1 MESSRDEVYS
11 RRVRAGKRTY
21 YIDVRSTRSGNDFYL
36 TITESKRGG
45 EEEREKFKI
54 FLYKE
59 DFEKFRE
66 AFNQAL
72 DFVYGELGKINALP
86 RSHVRDD
93 YHRDEYPR
101 DASRGDAG
109 RNEGWRREGGA
120 DDRRADDRRSDDRRA
135 DAPHADDR
143 RTNDRRADDR
153 YPGVRRDDGPD
164 HDSPSREETRRGDDL
179 SPGFGSSDYEV
190 RED

>member
-86 RSHVRDD
+86 RSHARDD
-93 YHRDEYPR
+93 YHRDEYRR
-101 DASRGDAG
+101 DDFQRDDAG
-109 RNEGWRREGGA
+109 RNDFSRGDSGRNDSGRSDSGRSEGT
-120 DDRRADDRRSDDRRA
+120 RSDDHLR
-135 DAPHADDR
+135 H
-143 RTNDRRADDR
+143 
-153 YPGVRRDDGPD
+153 
-164 HDSPSREETRRGDDL
+164 DDL
-179 SPGFGSSDYEV
+179 SPGFGSSDYQT